1 MTFATT
7 ILAAALVVPSMP
19 PPEYADCEVV
29 TNCVFEASRN
39 DAKEFTVRI
48 ELDATPSNGVEV
60 VFGRDADGDGV
71 LSRTEEAMSVGYDCG
86 EWKVVNPTTGD
97 AFSSVG
103 THGYTAL
110 GLKLRLDA
118 DRSPRSLAATVNC
131 TESPSGNWWTDMSTT
146 RRTGLCGKT
155 GQAGF
160 VTSHFIYRPHFV
172 TPLLYQPTVSKG
184 SLVTLSKT
192 I

>member
-7 ILAAALVVPSMP
+7 ILATALVVPSMP

-71 LSRTEEAMSVGYDCG
+71 LSRTEEAMSILSESARGV
-86 EWKVVNPTTGD
+86 
-97 AFSSVG
+97 
-103 THGYTAL
+103 
-110 GLKLRLDA
+110 LR
-118 DRSPRSLAATVNC
+118 R
-131 TESPSGNWWTDMSTT
+131 
-146 RRTGLCGKT
+146 
-155 GQAGF
+155 
-160 VTSHFIYRPHFV
+160 
-172 TPLLYQPTVSKG
+172 
-184 SLVTLSKT
+184 
-192 I
+192 